1 MAIGLILENGLAAV
15 TVRGVAKRIGIAA
28 PTLLGWYGS
37 AERVRLVVG
46 QTYCGRWVQWIQRRE
61 FRDGL
66 LALLPLTAE
75 EVGWTRVWEA
85 VLELARLDD
94 DVAACVGDA
103 VAFERHLAAGL
114 VAEEDVDEVLAL
126 VTGLREAVTRTLD
139 PMDPV
144 DARDILARWLVRAG
158 GPVPIRTNVSSD
170 REAPASAVHRAD
182 HRVERP
188 VGHQP
193 AGQHDRSRRP
203 CRRGTGRGG
212 ARSSRP

>member
-1 MAIGLILENGLAAV
+1 MDSPARRDMVTDMAIGLILENGLAAV
-15 TVRGVAKRIGIAA
+15 TVRGVAKKIGIAA

-66 LALLPLTAE
+66 LALLPVTAE

-94 DVAACVGDA
+94 DVAACVADT
-103 VAFERHLAAGL
+103 VAFERHLADGV
-114 VAEEDVDEVLAL
+114 VADEVVDEVLAL
-126 VTGLREAVTRTLD
+126 VAGLREAVTRSLD

-144 DARDILARWLVRAG
+144 VARHILAQRLARAE
-158 GPVPIRTNVSSD
+158 GPVPDPN
-170 REAPASAVHRAD
+170 
-182 HRVERP
+182 
-188 VGHQP
+188 
-193 AGQHDRSRRP
+193 
-203 CRRGTGRGG
+203 
-212 ARSSRP
+212 